1 MPDGGGL
8 AVGAGG
14 AAEGAVLPLQ
24 VEGLLRLGLAHS
36 PHSED
41 GVAVPLRII
50 GDGQAGLP
58 AGEDDGLALHTSFRT
73 SLAWLTLVLPGT
85 LISCLIASLQLG

>member
-1 MPDGGGL
+1 M
-8 AVGAGG
+8 GAGG
-14 AAEGAVLPLQ
+14 ATEGGVLPLQ
-24 VEGLLRLGLAHS
+24 VKSLLSLGLTDS

-41 GVAVPLRII
+41 GVAVPLRIV

-73 SLAWLTLVLPGT
+73 GLAWLTLILPGT

>member
-14 AAEGAVLPLQ
+14 ATEGGVLPLQ
-24 VEGLLRLGLAHS
+24 VKSLLSLGLTDS

-58 AGEDDGLALHTSFRT
+58 AGEDDGLALHTTVST
-73 SLAWLTLVLPGT
+73 GLAHTVFALPR
-85 LISCLIASLQLG
+85 LEL